1 MAVRNAFREKGG
13 PWRAGSIHPWLAGS
27 RSITLFHAA
36 ERFRE
41 GKPTDMER
49 VDSNG
54 LPFPRLLIGGA
65 LREGRKFL
73 RYHYDDPE
81 VEGDE
86 DTGSPKF
93 GYATS
98 FNAPKSD
105 RKVVVGSSIYL
116 KAGEKQ

>member
-1 MAVRNAFREKGG
+1 MPSAAVSAQTAADREKD
-13 PWRAGSIHPWLAGS
+13 
-27 RSITLFHAA
+27 
-36 ERFRE
+36 
-41 GKPTDMER
+41 GKPTDMQR
-49 VDSNG
+49 VDANG
-54 LPFPRLLIGGA
+54 LPFPKLLIGGA

-93 GYATS
+93 GYAVS

-105 RKVVVGSSIYL
+105 RKVVVGSGI
-116 KAGEKQ
+116 